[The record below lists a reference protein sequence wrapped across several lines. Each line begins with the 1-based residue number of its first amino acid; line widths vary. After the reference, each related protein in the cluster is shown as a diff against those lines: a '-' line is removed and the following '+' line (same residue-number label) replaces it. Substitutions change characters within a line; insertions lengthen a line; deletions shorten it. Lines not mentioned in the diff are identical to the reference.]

1 MFVLF
6 CLNLVR
12 KLSIISLTERVNTT
26 TNFEDDDTGDDEQD
40 LLDMVDETF
49 FESDINEADGKEL
62 FKDGAK
68 LGLESF
74 LKNISTF

>member
-49 FESDINEADGKEL
+49 FESDINEADSKEI

-74 LKNISTF
+74 LKKISTS